1 MSTDRRKDK
10 SSTVTLAVWLDSLNQ
25 LVFVTPYVALSYVE
39 IIAFCFL
46 ANRSECEG
54 GPGRLKVEAVT
65 VESSYHALLGVK
77 INL

>member
-1 MSTDRRKDK
+1 MRI
-10 SSTVTLAVWLDSLNQ
+10 LDSLNQ
-25 LVFVTPYVALSYVE
+25 LVFLTPYVALSYVFLQE
-39 IIAFCFL
+39 ITVFCFL

-54 GPGRLKVEAVT
+54 GRLNVEAVT